1 MNQVCQCGGLFVD
14 RQGFI
19 YYSDPNNYRVVK
31 ITPFTM
37 MMTVVAGANGNGTA
51 GSNLDQLNN
60 PGGIYVD
67 TNNTLYVADT
77 SNNRVM
83 MYLSGSSQGTVLFTV
98 RSQYAPY
105 RLTLDKSGN
114 IYVTGS
120 STIYRFIRPAGFLK
134 TIVSNAV
141 FSGGIGPQG
150 IQLDTSEY
158 LIDLRGLTHSTLQA
172 TDNNDL
178 KSSEEDLKKLRSE
191 LSSIENLSNEIFYEI
206 FDYLDGLDICIAFS
220 NLNYRFQQLIICSP
234 FRYKINLGYSTKREK
249 FLNNYKQIQHQI
261 YSISFIIPKTSMNE
275 LLISFQIDCSFN
287 NLQSIRI
294 DNISKDKL
302 ISLLV
307 YLSEL
312 PCLHSLNIQTTDS
325 IEDLNYIYQLIFSLP
340 KLKSNELS
348 SHRNEDS
355 ISILMPNNNQISP
368 IEYLKIAHSYTFDEL
383 NTLISYTPNLRRLNL
398 SHANID
404 DSDIEDMLPMNLNN
418 LIHLSIF
425 TNSLNF
431 DEFELFIEKM
441 NSKLKSLRVIAYSNQ
456 DITYLYADRWQ
467 KLISENFSQLEKFSL
482 CFDESRMGRNCPIYD
497 GGLNQFSS
505 PFWIQRNLIF
515 DIEIY
520 EYNIHYYVRSY
531 KYRWYNDINSSHE
544 HSKSTQLTIKYV
556 YTDEPVFFLL
566 DQIKR
571 VLNFTQIYHLNI
583 EQQITEERLMQI
595 IHLLPDLITIN
606 LYSLSFYEEYPFL
619 NQGYPTTSALEHAK
633 NIKYVYLDQTSTIK
647 DIYFLMSFCPQMEYL
662 SVECIKNMNIQLFL
676 KDILKEINQKHYEYL
691 HLLCIFIRTADD
703 QMIKQLNQM
712 IYDEKLLLDYT
723 IHRRSYNIYL
733 KWK

>member
-1 MNQVCQCGGLFVD
+1 M
-14 RQGFI
+14 
-19 YYSDPNNYRVVK
+19 K
-31 ITPFTM
+31 
-37 MMTVVAGANGNGTA
+37 
-51 GSNLDQLNN
+51 
-60 PGGIYVD
+60 
-67 TNNTLYVADT
+67 
-77 SNNRVM
+77 
-83 MYLSGSSQGTVLFTV
+83 
-98 RSQYAPY
+98 RS
-105 RLTLDKSGN
+105 LTFKEL
-114 IYVTGS
+114 
-120 STIYRFIRPAGFLK
+120 
-134 TIVSNAV
+134 
-141 FSGGIGPQG
+141 
-150 IQLDTSEY
+150 
-158 LIDLRGLTHSTLQA
+158 
-172 TDNNDL
+172 
-178 KSSEEDLKKLRSE
+178 SEENPNKLRKGE
-191 LSSIENLSNEIFYEI
+191 LNSIENLSNEIFYEI

-220 NLNYRFQQLIICSP
+220 NLNYRFQQLLICSS
-234 FRYKINLGYSTKREK
+234 FRYKINFDFSTKREK

-261 YSISFIIPKTSMNE
+261 YSVSFIIPKTSMNE

-294 DNISKDKL
+294 DNIGKDKL
-302 ISLLV
+302 ISLLIH
-307 YLSEL
+307 LSEL